1 MNKSINNIM
10 SKSMKWLGLGCVAVA
25 LTACGKSLDGKYKD
39 QLGIQT
45 YEFKSDGKLY
55 MSTMGITQ
63 EAKYTVEDGKVKITQ
78 ADGGNIIFDLKEDGT
93 IAGPLGME
101 LKKEVAK

>member
-1 MNKSINNIM
+1 MK
-10 SKSMKWLGLGCVAVA
+10 KSMNWLAAICMALA

-45 YEFKSDGKLY
+45 YEFKSDGKVY

-63 EAKYTVEDGKVKITQ
+63 EAKYSVEDGKVKIIQ
-78 ADGGNIIFDLKEDGT
+78 PDGGNIIFDLKDDGT
-93 IAGPLGME
+93 ISGPLGME
-101 LKKEVAK
+101 LKKEGSK

>member
-1 MNKSINNIM
+1 MKKSIG
-10 SKSMKWLGLGCVAVA
+10 WLAVVCMAVA
-25 LTACGKSLDGKYKD
+25 LTACGKSLNGKYKD

-45 YEFKSDGKLY
+45 YEFKSDGKVY

-63 EAKYTVEDGKVKITQ
+63 EAKYTLEDGKVKIQQ

>member
-1 MNKSINNIM
+1 MNKSI
-10 SKSMKWLGLGCVAVA
+10 KWLAVIGMALA

-45 YEFKSDGKLY
+45 YEFKSDGKVY

-63 EAKYTVEDGKVKITQ
+63 EAKYTVEDGKVKIQQ
-78 ADGGNIIFDLKEDGT
+78 ADGGSIIFDLKDDGT

-101 LKKEVAK
+101 LKKEVTK

>member
-1 MNKSINNIM
+1 MNKSIN
-10 SKSMKWLGLGCVAVA
+10 KSMKWLAVISMALA
-25 LTACGKSLDGKYKD
+25 LTACGKSLSGKYKD

-45 YEFKSDGKLY
+45 YEFKSDGKVY

-63 EAKYTVEDGKVKITQ
+63 EAQYKVEDGKVKIQQ
-78 ADGGNIIFDLKEDGT
+78 ADGGNVIFDLKDDGT

-101 LKKEVAK
+101 LKKEVTK

>member
-1 MNKSINNIM
+1 MK
-10 SKSMKWLGLGCVAVA
+10 KSMKWLAVLGMAVA
-25 LTACGKSLDGKYKD
+25 LTACSKSLNGKYKD

-45 YEFKSDGKLY
+45 YEFKSDGKVY

-63 EAKYTVEDGKVKITQ
+63 EAKYTLEDGKVKIQQ

-101 LKKEVAK
+101 LKKEAAK